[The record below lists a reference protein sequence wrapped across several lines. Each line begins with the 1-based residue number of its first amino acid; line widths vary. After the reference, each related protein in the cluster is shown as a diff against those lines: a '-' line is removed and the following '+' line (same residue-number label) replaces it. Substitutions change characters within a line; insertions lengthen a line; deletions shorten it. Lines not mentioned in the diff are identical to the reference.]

1 MEDFMV
7 SKLRDYING
16 SWYEEDGD
24 YLDVMNPSTGGLLAK
39 VPVTPEKRVEEA
51 IDAAAAAFE
60 TWKNTSMSKR
70 VEYLFKLHTALADRE
85 EELAQVIAAD
95 QAKHIKDARGEVA
108 RAIQLVETSCALPL
122 LVRGDKIAINEEI
135 DGEIMRE
142 PVGVIGSLAP
152 FNFPALVF
160 GWFVP
165 FAVGC
170 GNTLVF
176 KASEQSPMF
185 MQEIAKILEE
195 IGLPK
200 GVFNLV
206 NGAKTVVE
214 TMLNSDKIQ
223 AMTFV
228 GSTKVGRIIAEGCA
242 KTGKKAMVLAGAK
255 NTLIVAEDANIDAF
269 LENFINSCY
278 GAAGQRCMAGS
289 NVVVAAGIYDKVKE
303 SLLKASME
311 VKVGDAT
318 DEAVFMGPVISED
331 SLKRIHSYIELGIQE
346 GCTLLLDGRRT
357 QLSEKNKNGYFVGP
371 TILEGATADMRVVKE
386 EIFGPVVTLIKANC
400 FREGIKIINASEYGN
415 GGAIFT
421 ESGRTAQIFLRE
433 TNSGMLGVNVGV
445 PASMPY
451 LPFGGTKGSLLGS
464 QIKAQGTDAVDFFTK
479 RKVATIRFYGKESK
493 TDLPGSSTCCII
505 K

>member
-1 MEDFMV
+1 MEA
-7 SKLRDYING
+7 KLRNYING
-16 SWYEEDGD
+16 VWCEEDGE
-24 YLDVMNPSTGGLLAK
+24 YLDVMNPSTGELLTK
-39 VPVTPEKRVEEA
+39 VPVTSGKRVEEA
-51 IDAAAAAFE
+51 IDAAAAAFQS
-60 TWKNTSMSKR
+60 WKSTSMSQR
-70 VEYLFKLHTALADRE
+70 VEYLFKLHSALEARK
-85 EELAQVIAAD
+85 EELAQVIALD

-122 LVRGDKIAINEEI
+122 LVRGDKIVINEDV
-135 DGEIMRE
+135 DGEIVRE

-165 FAVGC
+165 FAIGC

-176 KASEQSPMF
+176 KASEQSPVF
-185 MQEIAKILEE
+185 MQKIAEILDE

-206 NGAKTVVE
+206 NGAKTVAE
-214 TMLNSDKIQ
+214 TMLDSRKIQ

-228 GSTKVGRIIAEGCA
+228 GSTRVGKIIAEGCA

-269 LENFINSCY
+269 IENFINACY
-278 GAAGQRCMAGS
+278 GAAGQRCMAGA
-289 NVVVAAGIYDKVKE
+289 NVVVTAGIYDKVKE
-303 SLLKASME
+303 RMLKASKN
-311 VKVGDAT
+311 VNVGDAL
-318 DEAVFMGPVISED
+318 DEAVFMGPVISEE
-331 SLKRIHSYIELGIQE
+331 SIKRIHSYIELGVEE
-346 GCTLLLDGRRT
+346 GCTLLLDGRH
-357 QLSEKNKNGYFVGP
+357 LKLPEKNKKGYFVGP

-386 EIFGPVVTLIKANC
+386 EIFGPVVTLIKADC
-400 FREGIKIINASEYGN
+400 FREGIKIINNSEYGN

-421 ESGRTAQIFLRE
+421 ESGKTAQIFLRD

-464 QIKAQGTDAVDFFTK
+464 QIKAQGMDSVEFFTK
-479 RKVATIRFYGKESK
+479 RKVATIRFYGNDNKIETS
-493 TDLPGSSTCCII
+493 DSETCCII